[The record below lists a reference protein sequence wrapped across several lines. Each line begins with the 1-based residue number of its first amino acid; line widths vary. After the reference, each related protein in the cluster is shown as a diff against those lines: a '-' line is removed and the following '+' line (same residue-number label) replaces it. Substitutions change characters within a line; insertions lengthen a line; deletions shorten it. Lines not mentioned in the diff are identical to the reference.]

1 MRYFVLLTVLLAL
14 VSCDNT
20 HTPLN
25 MVMNEIA
32 DNDPPTS
39 MDNPGDANVILIP
52 NQPLVDPL
60 TGEHTSGPKVVR
72 IPDPQPDPIREPEPQ
87 PEPAPQP
94 ESIGKNDKV
103 IVINTL
109 NIGLSIRDV
118 PAGIRIG
125 GMFNGETGTVI
136 SDPKSADGL
145 SWVQIEWDRP
155 VKNPDSGCGDRE
167 VCIGWSAVALEDNTA
182 LLEKLE

>member
-1 MRYFVLLTVLLAL
+1 MRYFILLTVLLVL

-25 MVMNEIA
+25 MIMNEIA
-32 DNDPPTS
+32 DGDPPTS
-39 MDNPGDANVILIP
+39 IDDTDNENVIIIP
-52 NQPLVDPL
+52 SPPVDSI
-60 TGEHTSGPKVVR
+60 TGLPSSGPIVISV
-72 IPDPQPDPIREPEPQ
+72 PDSKPESERESAPVEEPE
-87 PEPAPQP
+87 ARP
-94 ESIGKNDKV
+94 ESIGRNDSV

-136 SDPKSADGL
+136 SDPEFADGL
-145 SWVQIEWDRP
+145 TWVQIEWDRP
-155 VKNPDSGCGDRE
+155 VKNPDSGCGARK
-167 VCIGWSAVALEDNTA
+167 VCIGWSAVALEDETA
-182 LLEKLE
+182 LLEQLE

>member
-14 VSCDNT
+14 VSCENT

-32 DNDPPTS
+32 DDDPPTAIDDPS
-39 MDNPGDANVILIP
+39 DANVILIP
-52 NQPLVDPL
+52 NLPPVDPL
-60 TGEHTSGPKVVR
+60 TGVHTSGPKVVR
-72 IPDPQPDPIREPEPQ
+72 IPDSQ
-87 PEPAPQP
+87 PEPIEEP
-94 ESIGKNDKV
+94 ESIGRNDRI

-118 PAGIRIG
+118 PAGDRIG

-145 SWVQIEWDRP
+145 TWVQIEWDRP
-155 VKNPDSGCGDRE
+155 VKNPDSGCGNRE
-167 VCIGWSAVALEDNTA
+167 VCIGWSAVALKDETA